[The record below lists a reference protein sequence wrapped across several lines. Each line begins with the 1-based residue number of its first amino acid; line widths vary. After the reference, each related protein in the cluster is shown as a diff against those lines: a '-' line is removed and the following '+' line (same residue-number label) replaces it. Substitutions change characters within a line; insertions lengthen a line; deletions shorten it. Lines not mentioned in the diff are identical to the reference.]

1 MPSSNQKSKPSLTRS
16 KVKTKSTLGKKDV
29 KEGTRQRLIV
39 GKVIAAKSPKT
50 VTVVYDRIF
59 IHPLYHKHQHKTTK
73 LLVHDEIG
81 VTVGQ
86 NVTIAKS
93 RPYSKRKHFVIT
105 GVV

>member
-1 MPSSNQKSKPSLTRS
+1 MPSKPR
-16 KVKTKSTLGKKDV
+16 K
-29 KEGTRQRLIV
+29 LIV
-39 GKVIAAKSPKT
+39 GKIIAAKSPKT
-50 VTVVYDRIF
+50 VVVGCDRIF
-59 IHPLYHKHQHKTTK
+59 VHPLYHKRQHKTTK

-86 NVTIAKS
+86 NVMIAKS

>member
-1 MPSSNQKSKPSLTRS
+1 MPNEPRKLIA
-16 KVKTKSTLGKKDV
+16 GK
-29 KEGTRQRLIV
+29 IV
-39 GKVIAAKSPKT
+39 AAKSPKT
-50 VTVVYDRIF
+50 VTVACDRIF
-59 IHPLYHKHQHKTTK
+59 IHPLYHKRQHKTTK

-86 NVTIAKS
+86 TVTIAKS